1 MCNFRVMKRNT
12 LLVILLNLF
21 LTYNLDAQQKQQGKA
36 LLRFDNKT
44 WDVGHIPENS
54 AKLTHTFRFINTHT
68 APIAIEKVVTT
79 CGCTVPSY
87 SKKPVMPNKEGYIS
101 VTFDPKG
108 RANKFSKTLQI
119 ICNGGKSMNHLRVTG
134 FVEPVLNPDTD
145 FPYSLAFGVS
155 ADQLVLSYSSIQQ
168 NAVPKIVEA
177 KLYNYSAKQ
186 ATLSYIIENT
196 SGCIK
201 VDMPKVIMPQSVIM
215 VKAVAVAS
223 KGFYGSF
230 KDRIVLYVNG
240 ERSQALEVYG
250 TVIDDMRGVS
260 MLNGPKLKIS
270 SHSFEL
276 GRVRGNSLLKR
287 TVKFTNE
294 GKRPLVIRRIECDE
308 EVRTEIKKEI
318 ILSEGETR
326 EIDFMIFPKR
336 NKVLRANVKIVNND
350 PKKAIQNI
358 LFTGEVVEL

>member
-1 MCNFRVMKRNT
+1 MYNFRVMKRNT
-12 LLVILLNLF
+12 LLVLLLNLF
-21 LTYNLDAQQKQQGKA
+21 LTYNLDAQQKRQGKG
-36 LLRFDNKT
+36 LLCFDNKT

-54 AKLTHTFRFINTHT
+54 AKQTHMFRFINTHT

-155 ADQLVLSYSSIQQ
+155 ADQLVLSYGSIQQ

-186 ATLSYIIENT
+186 ATLSYIIENM

-201 VDMPKVIMPQSVIM
+201 VDMPKVIMPRSVAT
-215 VKAVAVAS
+215 VKTVAVAS

-230 KDRIVLYVNG
+230 KDRIVFYVNG
-240 ERSQALEVYG
+240 KPSQTLEVYG
-250 TVIDDMRGVS
+250 TVIDDLRGVS
-260 MLNGPKLKIS
+260 MLTGPKLAF
-270 SHSFEL
+270 HPRSFQLENIRK
-276 GRVRGNSLLKR
+276 GEVRKQKAR
-287 TVKFTNE
+287 MVNE
-294 GKRPLVIRRIECDE
+294 GKKPLNIRKVECPKGISADWGGKSVLKPGE
-308 EVRTEIKKEI
+308 ATDIVFEIK
-318 ILSEGETR
+318 
-326 EIDFMIFPKR
+326 P
-336 NKVLRANVKIVNND
+336 LRGKDGNATVKIVTND
-350 PKKAIQNI
+350 PKNPVYPVS
-358 LFTGEVVEL
+358 FNWMSH